1 MTPGFL
7 FWTDEKTGEPA
18 KMTGMSS
25 DGLLGRF
32 DAFWEDR
39 ARIEY
44 GFKMPEQWFLDE
56 AEKMHPDGL
65 RVLDLGCGNGR
76 NAVPLARKGC
86 KVTGVDISK
95 VALSLLAKKAKI
107 EGVSVDAI
115 QSDFA
120 SLSFPSESFGLCVC
134 YNSIFNCR
142 TGELFEVFGKV
153 KTWLS
158 PKGRFLVTLR
168 SSRTPAPDDSVL
180 LPGESGT
187 YITKRDGF
195 EHFVH
200 YSDREEVEKLS
211 LGWNLVLVDETE
223 ELLGIGENKRKVW
236 TFRLTLE
243 KP

>member
-1 MTPGFL
+1 M
-7 FWTDEKTGEPA
+7 FWADEKTGEWA
-18 KMTGMSS
+18 KMIDMSS

-32 DAFWEDR
+32 DAFWEDK

-44 GFKMPEQWFLDE
+44 GFKVPEQWFLDE

-65 RVLDLGCGNGR
+65 KVLDLGCGNGR
-76 NAVPLARKGC
+76 NAVPLARMGC
-86 KVTGVDISK
+86 KVTGVDISN
-95 VALSLLAKKAKI
+95 VALSLLKEKSQK
-107 EGVSVDAI
+107 EGVSVDTI

-142 TGELFEVFGKV
+142 IDELFEIFGKV

-168 SSRTPAPDDSVL
+168 STKTPPPGDSVL
-180 LPGESGT
+180 LPEEKGT

-195 EHFVH
+195 EHYVH
-200 YSDREEVEKLS
+200 YSDREEVERLS
-211 LGWNLVLVDETE
+211 LDWGLALLDEIE
-223 ELLGIGENKRKVW
+223 ELLGMGDKKRKVW
-236 TFRLTLE
+236 TYRLTLE
-243 KP
+243 KQ